1 MNIEL
6 LSKNKKIDI
15 QTINEIEKKIYIY
28 KNILRFFVSLNQTQ

>member
-15 QTINEIEKKIYIY
+15 QTINEIEKKNIYIKIY
-28 KNILRFFVSLNQTQ
+28 